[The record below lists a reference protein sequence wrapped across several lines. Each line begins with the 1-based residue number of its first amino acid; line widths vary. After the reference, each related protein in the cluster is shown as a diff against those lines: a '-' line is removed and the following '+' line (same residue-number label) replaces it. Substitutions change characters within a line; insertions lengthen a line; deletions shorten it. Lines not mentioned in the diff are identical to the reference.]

1 MANIHKFSTAEALNI
16 QLGQNGS
23 VYESGTTAVSAPTG
37 KKIVAIMVVA
47 NAVFTTLTPEDANY
61 MGRTAT
67 SSEYNGDAFS
77 DTLVQGD
84 WVYGSWS
91 GLTLTSGK
99 IIAYFG

>member
-1 MANIHKFSTAEALNI
+1 MANIHKFSNAEALNI

-37 KKIVAIMVVA
+37 KKIVSIMAVA
-47 NAVFTTLTPEDANY
+47 DAVFATLTPEDDTY
-61 MGRTAT
+61 FGRTGT

-77 DTLVQGD
+77 DTLKQGD
-84 WVYGSWS
+84 WIYGSWS
-91 GLTLTSGK
+91 NFTLSSGK